1 MKFNIKSTNKTN
13 TLLFIVSLILIV
25 AVMFV
30 SIAQKEGF
38 HEDEIYSYGSS
49 NYKYGDI
56 FYASADRDAT
66 NRVVAKYIMADDLS
80 KTIENIRYYR
90 SHPEEFDAL
99 EEAELRAE
107 LPVWKTPEEATEY
120 LTVSEGEEL
129 NYGSVYYNQSRDVH
143 PPLFYSLV
151 HFVCSFFVGTF
162 SKYTIFGL
170 NLAFFI
176 ATCFVIRGI
185 LKLYNREHL
194 VVPAVLLYGLSMGAI
209 STVVF
214 LRMYSMLTFFVMM
227 YFYINVKI
235 AKTGFKISKSTAFLL
250 IITTVLGFLTQY
262 YFCLFAI
269 SIFVIMMIRM
279 LQIKDKK
286 TAIKYAIYHIVSAII
301 GVGIFPSSI
310 DHMLSSS
317 RGFGNEHVGRFL
329 PQLDT
334 MTDRLLYSFSINRFL
349 GVLIFLLVI
358 SYIFIKTIEKTDTQE
373 IKSKKLFNIFIFVVP
388 IVSYVLLVSKLSPN
402 LDHKAMVRY
411 VMPVLPLVA
420 VSFLVFSEKA
430 LKTLSAP
437 EGKVRN
443 AILYALVL
451 IISVSGLLFNTPS
464 YLYKG
469 YNNYLSVAEE
479 HKDLNFVYVYD
490 NFFTHLNSVPEMM
503 IYNKTLIINLNDE
516 KQRDTLPVNEELK
529 NGDKFVLSLKKWM
542 NVEESLEQ
550 VLKLTGY
557 TKAEVLLDQEDDT
570 QSIIYLISK

>member
-1 MKFNIKSTNKTN
+1 MKFNIKSTKKTN
-13 TLLFIVSLILIV
+13 TLLFIISLILIV
-25 AVMFV
+25 AIMF
-30 SIAQKEGF
+30 IFIGQKEGF

-49 NYKYGDI
+49 NYKYSDV

-66 NRVVAKYIMADDLS
+66 SRVVDKYIMADDLS
-80 KTIENIRYYR
+80 ATIKNVRYYR
-90 SHPEEFDAL
+90 NHPEEFKSL

-107 LPVWKTPEEATEY
+107 LPVWKTPEEAIEY
-120 LTVSEGEEL
+120 LSVSKGEEL
-129 NYGSVYYNQSRDVH
+129 NYASVYYNQSRDVH

-151 HFVCSFFVGTF
+151 HLICSFFVGTF

-170 NLAFFI
+170 NLVFMI
-176 ATCFVIRGI
+176 ATCFVIRNI
-185 LKLYNREHL
+185 LKLYKKEHL
-194 VVPAVLLYGLSMGAI
+194 VVPAVLLYGLSTGAI

-214 LRMYSMLTFFVMM
+214 LRMYSMLTFFAMM

-235 AKTGFKISKSTAFLL
+235 AKNDFKISKSTAFLL

-269 SIFVIMMIRM
+269 SIFVIMMIRS
-279 LQIKDKK
+279 LQLKNRKS
-286 TAIKYAIYHIVSAII
+286 AIKYAIYHIVSAVI

-334 MTDRLLYSFSINRFL
+334 MADRLLYSFSINRFL
-349 GVLIFLLVI
+349 GVLIFLVAI
-358 SYIFIKTIEKTDTQE
+358 SYIFIKLVEKTDAQE
-373 IKSKKLFNIFIFVVP
+373 IKSEKLFNIFIFVVP

-411 VMPVLPLVA
+411 VMPALPLVA
-420 VSFLVFSEKA
+420 VSFVVFLEKIV
-430 LKTLSAP
+430 KTLGASNN
-437 EGKVRN
+437 KMRN
-443 AILYALVL
+443 VILYALVL

-469 YNNYLSVAEE
+469 YNNYLSLAEE

-550 VLKLTGY
+550 VLTLTGY

-570 QSIIYLISK
+570 QSILYLVSK